1 MIFPLTLNTGS
12 KQVTD
17 FFFKYWQ
24 CLNIIPVFEISSS
37 LVSKKTEEGNG
48 GLTEDCSP
56 GGPDLPGGS
65 VTAGSDFL
73 GDIDPIENK

>member
-1 MIFPLTLNTGS
+1 M
-12 KQVTD
+12 
-17 FFFKYWQ
+17 
-24 CLNIIPVFEISSS
+24 FEISSS